1 MTLLKYGIASVFV
14 ASAALLACG
23 SSTDGGGAAGASN
36 SNSGASSSS
45 AGKGSG
51 GSPAANGGSGGSTS
65 NGLAGGPT
73 GSGGQCDSVTMD
85 PSDGMC
91 PAGVTCVETKCQSQ
105 FDATTSPTGPCGS
118 YVQCRDAC
126 NCDQTC
132 VGQCPQTSECEA
144 ALQASA
150 TCVQTNCLN
159 AILSCI
165 GAGTGGTGGS
175 AKTCADLSACCA
187 TLTDAEQKTQ
197 CTQAAAFNVDAL
209 CSLAYSGFCS

>member
-36 SNSGASSSS
+36 SNSGASSNSAGATSS
-45 AGKGSG
+45 AGKGNG
-51 GSPAANGGSGGSTS
+51 GSPATNGGSGGSTS
-65 NGLAGGPT
+65 T

-91 PAGVTCVETKCQSQ
+91 PAGVTCLQTKCQSQ
-105 FDATTSPTGPCGS
+105 FDAATSPTGPCGS
-118 YVQCRDAC
+118 YVQCADAC
-126 NCDQTC
+126 KCDQTC
-132 VGQCPQTSECEA
+132 VGQCPQTSECKA

-150 TCVQTNCLN
+150 TCLQTNCLN
-159 AILSCI
+159 AILSCV

-187 TLTDAEQKTQ
+187 TLTDAEKKIE

>member
-65 NGLAGGPT
+65 SQAGGPT

-105 FDATTSPTGPCGS
+105 FDASTSPTGPCGS

-126 NCDQTC
+126 KCDQTC

-144 ALQASA
+144 ALRASA

-159 AILSCI
+159 AILSCV

-187 TLTDAEQKTQ
+187 TLTDAEKKIE